1 MDEQE
6 LRNFLGGDYPSD
18 LTYQRILKER
28 VESFPD
34 ALEVYQPDPN
44 GIMCNRDSWFLVS
57 EASPPKLRLDGA
69 SIVRFSGF
77 SLYQMT
83 DFLLSPYGLSL
94 SSSS

>member
-18 LTYQRILKER
+18 LT
-28 VESFPD
+28 
-34 ALEVYQPDPN
+34 
-44 GIMCNRDSWFLVS
+44 C